1 MTSKMYVSM
10 AAMHLHLIEKEHL
23 ASVVLAISSDLNDA
37 QMKMVQVTVCCT
49 STDCQ
54 NRKCTKQVSK

>member
-1 MTSKMYVSM
+1 MYVSM

-54 NRKCTKQVSK
+54 SRKCA